1 MFCYSYTLSMRNAE
15 DVRSVFGN
23 NVKRYRKQKQLSQ
36 EQLSEMVSITQKHL
50 SSIES
55 GSAFVSAE
63 VLQSLSSVL
72 EVPVYL
78 LFYNGMPLDE
88 SSLPESRIDVLID
101 EELIS
106 VANSIKKRIHELK

>member
-1 MFCYSYTLSMRNAE
+1 MSNTE

-36 EQLSEMVSITQKHL
+36 EQLSEMIDITQKHL

-63 VLQSLSSVL
+63 VLQSLASVL
-72 EVPVYL
+72 GVPVYL
-78 LFYNGMPLDE
+78 LFYDGMPLDE
-88 SSLPESRIDVLID
+88 SSFPESRIDVLID

-106 VANSIKKRIHELK
+106 VAKTIKQRIHELK